1 MKNNEKKSV
10 AKKPK
15 KAKKPNNVKKVSA
28 KEAVAF
34 GLGLAAMTGMFKK
47 NGW

>member
-1 MKNNEKKSV
+1 MKKTEKKSV
-10 AKKPK
+10 AKKS
-15 KAKKPNNVKKVSA
+15 KKPKNVQKVSA